1 MLEYYNY
8 LTTPSGNNFTLKEI
22 SNKDFL
28 VLLKF
33 LNGDNYKGFYKALDI
48 LISKSI
54 PEFNELDICDKAYIY
69 IAYYYYSIRSCIAI
83 KSEKFDS
90 IEVPLTIMLDSIEEK
105 YNKEYISFELDNRII
120 NIHYPRILLFDDNN
134 QILVDLL
141 SSIKSINTLDISIQN
156 IEALRKAMPIK
167 MINEIE
173 YNVQKNF
180 SLIVD
185 IVKNVSGVENIK
197 EDILNGS
204 LFYSIAFIYKDSLE
218 NFYNMLYLLCH
229 YVRVD
234 WQSLLLMTPVE
245 TTILYKNFIEDKE
258 KQNEKNK
265 NKNGYLNS
273 HDPNINDALLTI

>member
-28 VLLKF
+28 ILLKF
-33 LNGDNYKGFYKALDI
+33 LNGDNYKGFYKALDT
-48 LISKSI
+48 LISQSI
-54 PEFNELDICDKAYIY
+54 PEFDILDICDKAYIY
-69 IAYYYYSIRSCIAI
+69 IAFYYYSIRSSIAV
-83 KSEKFDS
+83 KAEKFDS
-90 IEVPLTIMLDSIEEK
+90 VEVPLTIMLDSIEEQYDK
-105 YNKEYISFELDNRII
+105 TYFSFEI
-120 NIHYPRILLFDDNN
+120 NNKKIDIHYPRILLFDDNN
-134 QILVDLL
+134 HILVDLL
-141 SSIKSINTLDISIQN
+141 SSIKNINNLEISIQN

-173 YNVQKNF
+173 YNVQKRF
-180 SLIVD
+180 SLEID
-185 IVKNVSGVENIK
+185 IVKNIAGVKNIK
-197 EDILNGS
+197 ENILNGS

-245 TTILYKNFIEDKE
+245 TSILYKNFIEDKE
-258 KQNEKNK
+258 KQNEKSKGKHGVINT
-265 NKNGYLNS
+265 
-273 HDPNINDALLTI
+273 HDPNINDTLLSI